1 MGARI
6 RGVAVVVLVL
16 VTGAVLGSWISEWLR
31 APGVTTTPVQV
42 PIPSVFGER
51 VRVEVRN
58 GGGRA
63 GMARAAT
70 DILREGGFDVVEL
83 GNWST
88 FDEAESF
95 VVTRAGGGEASLEV
109 ARTLGIGIVRDE
121 PDPNLRVDV
130 TVVLG
135 RDWSPERAPV
145 PDQSSPARPW
155 WDLRQ
160 YLERPGRPDEGSR
173 LADPENGM

>member
-6 RGVAVVVLVL
+6 RGVAVIILVL
-16 VTGAVLGSWISEWLR
+16 VTGAVLGSWISQWLQ
-31 APGVTTTPVQV
+31 APPVAVTPVQV

-58 GGGRA
+58 GGGRS

-70 DILREGGFDVVEL
+70 DLLREGGFDVVEL
-83 GNWST
+83 GNWSS
-88 FDEAESF
+88 FEEAESF
-95 VVTRAGGGEASLEV
+95 VVTRAGSGDASLEV
-109 ARTLGIGIVRDE
+109 ARALGIGIVRDE

-135 RDWSPERAPV
+135 QDWSPEQAPES
-145 PDQSSPARPW
+145 PEPSSAQPW
-155 WDLRQ
+155 WDLRR
-160 YLERPGRPDEGSR
+160 YLERPGVPEGDSR
-173 LADPENGM
+173 LVDPENGI

>member
-6 RGVAVVVLVL
+6 RGVAVIILVL
-16 VTGAVLGSWISEWLR
+16 VTGAVLGSWISQWLQ
-31 APGVTTTPVQV
+31 APPVAVTPVQV
-42 PIPSVFGER
+42 PVPSVFGER

-58 GGGRA
+58 GGGRS

-70 DILREGGFDVVEL
+70 DILREGGFDVVEM
-83 GNWST
+83 GNWSS

-95 VVTRAGGGEASLEV
+95 VVTRSGSGEASLDV
-109 ARTLGIGIVRDE
+109 ARALGIGIVRDD

-135 RDWSPERAPV
+135 RDWSPEQAPAS
-145 PDQSSPARPW
+145 PLPSPARPW

-160 YLERPGRPDEGSR
+160 YLERPGSPDGSGR
-173 LADPENGM
+173 LADPEHGM

>member
-6 RGVAVVVLVL
+6 RGVAVIILVL
-16 VTGAVLGSWISEWLR
+16 VTGAVLGSWISQWLQ
-31 APGVTTTPVQV
+31 APPVAVTPVQV
-42 PIPSVFGER
+42 PVPSVFGER

-58 GGGRA
+58 GGGRS

-70 DILREGGFDVVEL
+70 DILREGGFDVVEM
-83 GNWST
+83 GNWSN
-88 FDEAESF
+88 FDEVESF
-95 VVTRAGGGEASLEV
+95 VVTRAGSGDTSLEV
-109 ARTLGIGIVRDE
+109 ARALGIGIVRDE

-135 RDWSPERAPV
+135 RDWSPEQASGSRAP
-145 PDQSSPARPW
+145 SPARPW

-160 YLERPGRPDEGSR
+160 YLERPGIPEEGSR
-173 LADPENGM
+173 LADPEHGM

>member
-6 RGVAVVVLVL
+6 RGVAVIALVM
-16 VTGAVLGSWISEWLR
+16 VTGAVLGSWISQWLR
-31 APGVTTTPVQV
+31 APAVTVTPVQV

-58 GGGRA
+58 GGGRP

-70 DILREGGFDVVEL
+70 GVLRTRGFDVVEM
-83 GNWST
+83 GNWSS
-88 FDEAESF
+88 FDEGESF
-95 VVTRAGGGEASLEV
+95 VVTRTGTGEASLEV
-109 ARTLGIGIVRDE
+109 AEALGIGIIRAE

-135 RDWSPERAPV
+135 QDWSPERAAEPLNTT
-145 PDQSSPARPW
+145 PARPW

-160 YLERPGRPDEGSR
+160 YLERPGSPDVGGR
-173 LADPENGM
+173 LADPEHGM